1 MGVLLISEIKLKNF
15 TNINKNVDMDV
26 LKAEIQIAQDIDLQ
40 TIIGTLFYN
49 HLLGCV
55 SSTGNTFNPAE
66 TTLVNDYIQPY
77 LIQQAYF
84 QCIPQLMY
92 RTMNRGIVEG
102 TMENAA
108 SVDIDNPPPDYA
120 VHGRDLMTGIPKEI
134 HVSYVEIAHALD
146 KSISKIEEAILSA
159 LEMTPPELSADI
171 YRTGIY
177 LAGGGSLL
185 RGLDKRISIK
195 TKLPVH
201 IAEDPLRAVARGTG
215 IALKNIGKFQ
225 FLIK

>member
-40 TIIGTLFYN
+40 TILGTLFYN
-49 HLLGCV
+49 HLLSQV
-55 SSTGNTFNPAE
+55 SSTGNTFNAAE

-108 SVDIDNPPPDYA
+108 SVDIETMKYLRSIQKQRADFYMTRLQDYLLIGKGQNQFPQYVTQSSIDGMIPDRSQKY
-120 VHGRDLMTGIPKEI
+120 
-134 HVSYVEIAHALD
+134 YN
-146 KSISKIEEAILSA
+146 
-159 LEMTPPELSADI
+159 
-171 YRTGIY
+171 
-177 LAGGGSLL
+177 
-185 RGLDKRISIK
+185 
-195 TKLPVH
+195 
-201 IAEDPLRAVARGTG
+201 G
-215 IALKNIGKFQ
+215 IALTHSSRKGYDMQQIAKSMTVYSELEHENPACQ
-225 FLIK
+225 DCY

>member
-40 TIIGTLFYN
+40 TILGTLFYN
-49 HLLGCV
+49 HLLSQV
-55 SSTGNTFNPAE
+55 SSTGNTFNAAE

-108 SVDIDNPPPDYA
+108 SVDIETMKYLRSIQKQRADFYMTRLQDYLLIGKGQNQFPQYVTQSSIDGMIPDRSQKY
-120 VHGRDLMTGIPKEI
+120 
-134 HVSYVEIAHALD
+134 YN
-146 KSISKIEEAILSA
+146 
-159 LEMTPPELSADI
+159 
-171 YRTGIY
+171 
-177 LAGGGSLL
+177 
-185 RGLDKRISIK
+185 
-195 TKLPVH
+195 
-201 IAEDPLRAVARGTG
+201 G
-215 IALKNIGKFQ
+215 IALTHSTRKGYDMQQIAKSMTVYSELEHENPPCQ
-225 FLIK
+225 DCY

>member
-40 TIIGTLFYN
+40 TILGTLFYN
-49 HLLGCV
+49 HLLSQV
-55 SSTGNTFNPAE
+55 SSTGNTFNTPE

-108 SVDIDNPPPDYA
+108 SVDIETMKYLRSIQKQRADFYMTRLQDYLLIGYGQNQFPQYVTQSSIDGMIPDRSQKYYNGISLTHSTRKGYDMQQIAKSMTVYSELEHENPPCQDCY
-120 VHGRDLMTGIPKEI
+120 
-134 HVSYVEIAHALD
+134 
-146 KSISKIEEAILSA
+146 
-159 LEMTPPELSADI
+159 
-171 YRTGIY
+171 
-177 LAGGGSLL
+177 
-185 RGLDKRISIK
+185 
-195 TKLPVH
+195 
-201 IAEDPLRAVARGTG
+201 
-215 IALKNIGKFQ
+215 
-225 FLIK
+225 